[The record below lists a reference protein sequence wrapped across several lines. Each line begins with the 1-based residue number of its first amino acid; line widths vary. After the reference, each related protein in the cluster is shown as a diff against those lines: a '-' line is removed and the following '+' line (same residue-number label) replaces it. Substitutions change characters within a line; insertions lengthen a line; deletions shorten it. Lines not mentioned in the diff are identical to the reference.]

1 LRVERLQKYLAG
13 CGIASRRA
21 AERLISAGRVRV
33 NGEIVAELGTRVEPG
48 VDRVEVD
55 GGLVTPPP
63 AKVYL
68 AVNKPPGFVTTTSD
82 PRGRATV
89 LDLVPSLGRLFPA
102 GRLDADSEGLLLL
115 TNDGE
120 LANRVMHP
128 RYGCEKEYRA
138 LVRGT
143 PTLQALEQLRN
154 GIDLEE
160 GRTAPARVAADGPAE
175 GGRHWLRVTLREG
188 RKRQVRR
195 MLAAV
200 GLPVERLQR
209 VRIGPLQLGNLP
221 PGRSRPLGRS
231 EVAALRAA
239 SGGPA

>member
-1 LRVERLQKYLAG
+1 MERLQKYLAS

-21 AERLISAGRVRV
+21 AEQLISAGRVRV
-33 NGEIVAELGTRVEPG
+33 NGQVVAELGTRVEPT

-55 GGLVTPPP
+55 GRLVAPP

-68 AVNKPPGFVTTTSD
+68 ALNKPPGVVTTTSD
-82 PRGRATV
+82 PLGRPTV
-89 LDLVPSLGRLFPA
+89 LDLVPRVGRLFPA

-138 LVRGT
+138 LVRGI
-143 PTLQALEQLRN
+143 PTVQALEQLRS
-154 GIDLEE
+154 GIELEE
-160 GRTAPARVAADGPAE
+160 GRTAPARVAVDGTAE
-175 GGRHWLRVTLREG
+175 GGWHWLRVTLREG
-188 RKRQVRR
+188 RKRHVRR

-200 GLPVERLQR
+200 GLTVERLQR
-209 VRIGPLQLGNLP
+209 VRIGPLELGSLP

-239 SGGPA
+239 SEGPA